1 MFSFDYVKDFDS
13 EVAKAMEDELGR
25 QRNNL
30 ELIASENLVSEAV
43 MAAMGS
49 HLTNKYAEGY
59 PGKRYYGGCQ
69 YVDVVE
75 NLAIERAKE
84 LFGAEH
90 VNVQT
95 YSGSSANHSVFAAIL
110 EPGDK
115 IMAMRLDQDGH
126 LTHGSPANWLSKFYN
141 HVFYG
146 DDDSGR
152 INYEELE
159 KMAKKEQPKLII
171 CGASSYP
178 RLIDYEK
185 IAKIAEEVGAYSMCD
200 MAHVAGLV
208 AAKVIP
214 SPIPYM
220 DFVTSSTTKT
230 FCSARSGMVF
240 CKEKYAK
247 LLDKGTFPGSMGS
260 IHLNTMAAKCWSFK
274 YAASEEFHN
283 IMAQVVKNAQ
293 FLVAELQ
300 KYGFEIVSGGTD
312 NHLLVVDLRNKN
324 VNGRQMQDALD
335 KAGISVNKQVVPFD
349 PAKPHITSGIR
360 IGLTAV
366 TERGIK
372 EKELVKIAE
381 WISRVTD
388 APEDEEVL
396 KQVRREAEELMKNFP
411 MYPAEY
417 FGEQQLKN
425 NYREKGL
432 S

>member
-1 MFSFDYVKDFDS
+1 MSLRETRKTDP
-13 EVAKAMEDELGR
+13 EVAALVDEELAR
-25 QRNNL
+25 Q
-30 ELIASENLVSEAV
+30 EACVEMIASESIVPLPV
-43 MAAMGS
+43 MELSGS
-49 HLTNKYAEGY
+49 VFTNKTLEGL
-59 PGKRYYGGCQ
+59 PGARFQAGAGVADKMER
-69 YVDVVE
+69 
-75 NLAIERAKE
+75 LACARAKE
-84 LFGAEH
+84 LFKAEH
-90 VNVQT
+90 VNIQS
-95 YSGSSANHSVFAAIL
+95 YSGSTANHSVFAAIL
-110 EPGDK
+110 NPGDK
-115 IMAMRLDQDGH
+115 VMAMRLDQGGH

-146 DDDSGR
+146 VDDSGR
-152 INYEELE
+152 INYDELE
-159 KMAKKEQPKLII
+159 EMARREQPKLII

-178 RLIDYEK
+178 RLIDYERIGK
-185 IAKIAEEVGAYSMCD
+185 IAAEVGAYSMCD

-208 AAKVIP
+208 AAGVIP

-260 IHLNTMAAKCWSFK
+260 IHLHTMAAKCWSFK
-274 YAASEEFHN
+274 YAASREYRD
-283 IMAQVVKNAQ
+283 IMAQVVKNAK
-293 FLVAELQ
+293 FMAAELQ

-312 NHLLVVDLRNKN
+312 NHLLVVDLRNKG

-366 TERGIK
+366 TERGLK
-372 EKELVKIAE
+372 EAELAKIAE
-381 WISRVTD
+381 MISKVTD
-388 APEDEEVL
+388 SPDDEAVLAQVHMEV
-396 KQVRREAEELMKNFP
+396 EALMKNFP

-417 FGEQQLKN
+417 F
-425 NYREKGL
+425 RD
-432 S
+432 

>member
-1 MFSFDYVKDFDS
+1 MSLKETRRTDP
-13 EVAKAMEDELGR
+13 ELAGLIDEELAR
-25 QRNNL
+25 Q
-30 ELIASENLVSEAV
+30 EACVEMIASESIVPLPV
-43 MAAMGS
+43 MELSGS
-49 HLTNKYAEGY
+49 IFTNKTLEGL
-59 PGKRYYGGCQ
+59 PGARFQAGAGIADKM
-69 YVDVVE
+69 E
-75 NLAIERAKE
+75 KLSWKRAKE

-146 DDDSGR
+146 VDDSGR

-335 KAGISVNKQVVPFD
+335 KAGISVNKQVAPFD